1 MSTTTATF
9 GHQPATIESAPR
21 KGLIQRF
28 IEMRTRQGKAR
39 VSATFARMSDAQLAD
54 LGFSPDQVRQVR
66 KTGTVPDAYWGF

>member
-9 GHQPATIESAPR
+9 DHQATIDAAPR
-21 KGLIQRF
+21 KGFLQRF

-39 VSATFARMSDAQLAD
+39 VGATFARMSDTQLAD

-66 KTGTVPDAYWGF
+66 RNSTIPDGYWGL